1 MTDSAPHDRARPVAV
16 IVGAST
22 GIGRAT
28 AARLAHDGW
37 DLVLAARS
45 PQPLTEA
52 ADECRSAGATVL
64 TVPTDVSDADAVTDL
79 FTAATGRFGRL
90 DAVVHTA
97 AAVGYGRFTD
107 VPADVFERAITTN
120 LLGTARVARAALTH
134 FEDHGRGRLVVIGS
148 LLGKIVVPT
157 MGTYVVGKWG
167 VHALVRTLQIE
178 YRDRAGI
185 EISLLSPG
193 SVNTPAY
200 TQAAN
205 YVGWE
210 GRPPPPIA
218 QPEKA
223 AAAIAGLLR
232 RPRRDRPVNLTNHLA
247 VLGFRVLPGLF
258 DRLVGPLARYGTTS
272 RRTVPPS
279 AGSVLAPNPD
289 GNATRSRWTPTAW
302 FR

>member
-1 MTDSAPHDRARPVAV
+1 MTDSAPRDLTRPVALV
-16 IVGAST
+16 VGASS
-22 GIGRAT
+22 GIGRCT
-28 AARLAHDGW
+28 AVRLSNDGW
-37 DLVLAARS
+37 DLVLAARGE
-45 PQPLTEA
+45 QPLEAA

-64 TVPTDVSDADAVTDL
+64 AVPTDVGDAAAVTAL
-79 FTAATGRFGRL
+79 FAAATTRFPQV

-97 AAVGYGRFTD
+97 AVVGYGRFAD
-107 VPADVFERAITTN
+107 VPAEVFERAVDTN
-120 LLGTARVARAALTH
+120 VLGTARVARAALAH
-134 FEDHGRGRLVVIGS
+134 FEARGQGRLVVIGS

-178 YRDRAGI
+178 YRDRDGI

-218 QPEKA
+218 QPDKA
-223 AAAIAGLLR
+223 ARAVVDLLR
-232 RPRRDRPVNLTNHLA
+232 RPRRDRAVNLTNHLA
-247 VLGFRVLPGLF
+247 VLGFRLF
-258 DRLVGPLARYGTTS
+258 PAVYDRLVGPLARYGTTS
-272 RRTVPPS
+272 RRTVPPTS
-279 AGSVLAPNPD
+279 GNVLAPQPD
-289 GNATRSRWTPTAW
+289 GDASRSRWTPTAW

>member
-1 MTDSAPHDRARPVAV
+1 MHTSPSAGSARPVAL
-16 IVGAST
+16 IVGASS

-28 AARLAHDGW
+28 AHRLAAEGW
-37 DLVLAARS
+37 DLVLAARA
-45 PQPLTEA
+45 PGPLEA
-52 ADECRSAGATVL
+52 AVDECRSSGSTVL
-64 TVPTDVSDADAVTDL
+64 TVPTDVTDAAAVDAL
-79 FTAATGRFGRL
+79 FAAVDERFPRL

-97 AAVGYGRFTD
+97 AVVGYGRFTD

-120 LLGTARVARAALTH
+120 LLGTARVARAALTR
-134 FEDHGRGRLVVIGS
+134 FEARGSGKLVVVGS

-157 MGTYVVGKWG
+157 MGTYVIGKWG

-178 YRDRAGI
+178 YLDRPGI

-205 YVGWE
+205 YVGRE

-223 AAAIAGLLR
+223 AEGIAGLLR
-232 RPRRDRPVNLTNHLA
+232 RPRRERAVNLTTHLA
-247 VLGFRVLPGLF
+247 VFGFRVLPAVY
-258 DRLVGPLARYGTTS
+258 DRLVVPLARYGTTS
-272 RRTVPPS
+272 RREVPAS
-279 AGSVLAPNPD
+279 SGSVLGPNPD
-289 GNATRSRWTPTAW
+289 GEQTRSRWTPTAW